1 MIRTLQKLPP
11 FNSHVVGQNAA
22 PIAGSPEKALNFFSF
37 ESATA
42 SCVSSGDLVATFSD
56 VCGSRLVS
64 AGTPRFVLDP
74 TIVTPVSSSSA
85 QFEFRMLNA
94 KSREERINLELG
106 LCELLL
112 GSIVLSRD

>member
-1 MIRTLQKLPP
+1 M
-11 FNSHVVGQNAA
+11 SAGAA
-22 PIAGSPEKALNFFSF
+22 
-37 ESATA
+37 
-42 SCVSSGDLVATFSD
+42 
-56 VCGSRLVS
+56 RLVS

-74 TIVTPVSSSSA
+74 TIVTPALSSPSA

-112 GSIVLSRD
+112 GSTVLSRD